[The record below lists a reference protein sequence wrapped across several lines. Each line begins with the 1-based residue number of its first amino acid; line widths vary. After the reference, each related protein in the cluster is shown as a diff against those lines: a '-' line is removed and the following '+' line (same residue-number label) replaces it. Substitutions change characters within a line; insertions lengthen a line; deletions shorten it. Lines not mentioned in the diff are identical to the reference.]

1 MSLVSKFLPLAGSLM
16 LALPATPALA
26 QKAPPTLL
34 GRWATYQIRFS
45 APGAVPDS
53 TLAKLDNPDI
63 IDLNGA
69 MFTGEA
75 RLVVEFRPD
84 SSYEFTIVRG
94 GKNYRTETGTYSLR
108 GTHLNASAPASPDGS
123 SFHDQQI
130 QHLTRRNLVL
140 SFSMGPGF
148 PGVDEEVEYHRVGP
162 VPTEAQK

>member
-1 MSLVSKFLPLAGSLM
+1 MTRPLFCLL
-16 LALPATPALA
+16 LALLPATPTLA

-34 GRWATYQIRFS
+34 GRWETHQIRFS
-45 APGAVPDS
+45 APGAVADS

-75 RLVVEFRPD
+75 HLVVSFRPD
-84 SSYEFTIVRG
+84 STYEFTIDRN

-108 GTHLNASAPASPDGS
+108 GTHLLASAPASPDGS

-130 QHLTRRNLVL
+130 QRLARRALVL
-140 SFSMGPGF
+140 TFLMGPEF
-148 PGVDEEVEYHRVGP
+148 PGVSEEVEYRRVGP
-162 VPTEAQK
+162 VPSEK